1 MPIKCRILCAYA
13 YLQSQPLSSTTMMM
27 TSEQNSTFFL
37 YSSSSSLFQV
47 GTGHTSIVI
56 IHGMPSSCHQAAII
70 NDNITTPSVPLFA
83 TCEHMQLFMSV
94 CAIRVSLCVPV
105 SVCVSH
111 LDCGCTRGRASALFA
126 MFRWAQFSQL
136 ELHYIQMIWP
146 CRLEGRCSENASHHH
161 CHGLSRHSDGVM
173 IIRCLFSY
181 FIELMVLYSGSF
193 AGGMNIF
200 GIISDPAGYIERNVI
215 ECYVR

>member
-1 MPIKCRILCAYA
+1 M
-13 YLQSQPLSSTTMMM
+13 S
-27 TSEQNSTFFL
+27 
-37 YSSSSSLFQV
+37 
-47 GTGHTSIVI
+47 
-56 IHGMPSSCHQAAII
+56 SSCHHQRQHHHTIRAIVRHLR
-70 NDNITTPSVPLFA
+70 TYA
-83 TCEHMQLFMSV
+83 TV
-94 CAIRVSLCVPV
+94 YVSLCYSCVSLCACLCVSV

-111 LDCGCTRGRASALFA
+111 LDCECTRGYASALFA
-126 MFRWAQFSQL
+126 IFRWAQFSQL

-200 GIISDPAGYIERNVI
+200 GIISDPAGYIECNVI